1 MKKIIL
7 SLAATAAIAL
17 GSFAFI
23 TADVLPLGSSLPM
36 NDVKMKNIDGK
47 EISLKEAARSKGL
60 LVMFSCNTCPY
71 VIKNQ
76 ERTIEVADRALDLEI
91 GAILV
96 NSNEAQRSDADSY
109 EAMKD
114 YASEQ
119 NYTMPYTLDKDSKIA
134 DAFGATK
141 TPEVFLFDGEMKL
154 VYHGAIDDNPT
165 DADNVKRNHLIEA
178 MKELSE
184 GKKISVTESKSV
196 GCGIKRM
203 KN

>member
-1 MKKIIL
+1 ML
-7 SLAATAAIAL
+7 SLVATAAIAL

-36 NDVKMKNIDGK
+36 SEVKMKNIDGK
-47 EISLKEAARSKGL
+47 EISLKDAAKSNGL

-76 ERTIEVADRALDLEI
+76 TRTIQSVEI
-91 GAILV
+91 ASGLKIGTILL
-96 NSNEAQRSDADSY
+96 NSNEGQRGDVDSY
-109 EAMKD
+109 AAMKK
-114 YASEQ
+114 YAKEQ
-119 NYTMPYTLDKDSKIA
+119 KYNMPYTIDEGNQIA

-141 TPEVFLFDGEMKL
+141 TPEVFLFDGSMKL

-165 DADNVKRNHLIEA
+165 VESDVKRNHLAEA
-178 MKELSE
+178 MKELIA
-184 GKKISVTESKSV
+184 GKPITITDSKSV
-196 GCGIKRM
+196 GCSIKRV

>member
-1 MKKIIL
+1 ML
-7 SLAATAAIAL
+7 SVAATAAIAL

-23 TADVLPLGSSLPM
+23 TANVLPLGSSLPM

-47 EISLKEAARSKGL
+47 EISLKDAAKGNGL

-76 ERTIEVADRALDLEI
+76 ARTIQAAEMASNLKI
-91 GAILV
+91 GTILL
-96 NSNEAQRSDADSY
+96 NSNEAQRGDVDSY
-109 EAMKD
+109 AAMKK
-114 YASEQ
+114 YAKEQ
-119 NYTMPYTLDKDSKIA
+119 KYTMPYTIDEGHKIA

-141 TPEVFLFDGEMKL
+141 TPEVFLFDGSMKL

-165 DADNVKRNHLIEA
+165 DESDVKRNHLAEA
-178 MKELSE
+178 MKELSA
-184 GKKISVTESKSV
+184 GKPITVTESKSV